1 MYHDHFYQK
10 NALIK
15 LYQAVPYGQADRN
28 LKKKQSK
35 AKLFCDLNLSRWLK
49 VVCHARIR

>member
-28 LKKKQSK
+28 LKKKTKQSEII
-35 AKLFCDLNLSRWLK
+35 L
-49 VVCHARIR
+49 